1 MGSTNIFKILL
12 LFMCFVFQDVPF
24 LIQQMSHT
32 SVIHPL
38 KKSCDWPS
46 DPHTF
51 LREGNYTKC
60 IILSVPADLHPDLPV
75 SFTNNNV
82 IHNYLYDNYS
92 EIFNHFPKQIIL
104 NQIL

>member
-1 MGSTNIFKILL
+1 MGSTNIFKILM

-46 DPHTF
+46 DSHTF

-60 IILSVPADLHPDLPV
+60 IILSVPADLHPELLV
-75 SFTNNNV
+75 SFINNNV
-82 IHNYLYDNYS
+82 IHIYLHDNYS
-92 EIFNHFPKQIIL
+92 EFNHFPKQIIL
-104 NQIL
+104 NQLL